1 MICRAVTSYLHVMSQ
16 HQASQAE
23 KITVI
28 LILDVDDSPGVFPS
42 SHSLPTLILDDHIAA
57 DHGKRYQVVLLLF
70 CLVVGEVVNI
80 YLVFLQLT
88 QDLGLIILRAILKPQ
103 NTSVEL
109 QLVSSAASAVIIT
122 FCLNVFNSSFVQA
135 SLLPITGIMFT

>member
-1 MICRAVTSYLHVMSQ
+1 MNLTSHVLQVLAEKSLSLMTCRAVTSYLHVMSE

-28 LILDVDDSPGVFPS
+28 LILDVDHSPGIFPS

-57 DHGKRYQVVLLLF
+57 DHGKRYQIVLVLF

-80 YLVFLQLT
+80 YLVFIQLT
-88 QDLGLIILRAILKPQ
+88 QDLRLLLILRGILKPQ
-103 NTSVEL
+103 NDK
-109 QLVSSAASAVIIT
+109 IR
-122 FCLNVFNSSFVQA
+122 
-135 SLLPITGIMFT
+135 LLSYS